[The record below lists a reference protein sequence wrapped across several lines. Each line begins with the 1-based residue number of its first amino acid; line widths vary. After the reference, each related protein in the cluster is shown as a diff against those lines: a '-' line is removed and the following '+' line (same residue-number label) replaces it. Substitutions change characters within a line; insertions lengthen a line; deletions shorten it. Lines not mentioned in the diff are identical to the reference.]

1 MAATNEPPEPGPEP
15 IAPRDP
21 QAWLAQ
27 LDRKLSTRTYI
38 GAAAAVMALAAA
50 IVALVLAIDASEN
63 SATNGDVKRLEQEL
77 GVVAEDAG
85 SAADVQDSID
95 SLSARI
101 DALQDSVDS
110 SVSSNDQLQKRVGV
124 VEDDIEDLRRQ
135 LSDLESQ
142 ATSGGTGS
150 GGGSGSG
157 GSAP

>member
-1 MAATNEPPEPGPEP
+1 MEAANEPPERGSEP
-15 IAPRDP
+15 TEPRDQ

-27 LDRKLSTRTYI
+27 LDRRLSTRTYI

-50 IVALVLAIDASEN
+50 IVALVLAIDASDN
-63 SATNGDVKRLEQEL
+63 SATKGDVKRLEQEL
-77 GVVAEDAG
+77 AVVAEDAG

-95 SLSARI
+95 SLSGRI

-110 SVSSNDQLQKRVGV
+110 AAGSNDQLQKRLGV

-150 GGGSGSG
+150 GSG
-157 GSAP
+157 GSTP